1 MRGPRARSQKRTRR
15 NPALADA
22 LAACRAHLIHA
33 ALFSAL
39 LNLLYLAPSLYM
51 LQVYD
56 RVVPTRGVTTLAM
69 LTLIFLAA
77 VATLGMLDL
86 LRTRLLIRA
95 SARLDRLLGRP
106 LIATLLQAPNALKQ
120 GGVLLREF
128 DTLRQTITG
137 LGVIALFDAPWS
149 PIYMGVCFLLHPALG
164 LMAVACSAVLLLLTF
179 LNERGTKALV
189 QDASAAQ
196 QHGYQMVEAS
206 LAAAGVV
213 RALGMQD
220 GLVRLHLRDR
230 QVAQALQMRAA
241 FMGARYLT
249 LARTVRIAMQSL
261 ALGLGALL
269 AIEQQISGGTI
280 FAASLLISRAL
291 APIEGITGA
300 WRNMIQARAAYH
312 GLQAVFEA
320 SGPAGGQ
327 TRLPEVL
334 GEIAVEQLSVADAEG
349 ERLVL
354 HGISLRVRAG
364 EMVGVV
370 GPSGAGKSTLV
381 RALVGAQ
388 PAAAGMIRIDGAALG
403 DWPEAQLAAAIGYVP
418 QEPTL
423 FQGTIKQ
430 NIARFRHAQGNE
442 AAALDAEVIR
452 AAQQCGAHAFI
463 LRLPQAYD
471 TRLGWNGAGLSVGQ
485 AQRIALARAL
495 FGRPRILVLDE
506 PNASLDA
513 EGEAQLTAA
522 LAEQKRAG
530 VTIVVVAHRTGI
542 LAASDK
548 LVVLR
553 DGRLD
558 LFDTREA
565 VVRQLSGNRAIAGEP
580 AAAGGAA

>member
-1 MRGPRARSQKRTRR
+1 MQRSRPPHRVRR
-15 NPALADA
+15 NPVLSEA
-22 LAACRAHLIHA
+22 LAACRAHLVHA

-56 RVVPTRGVTTLAM
+56 RVVPTRGVMTLGM

-77 VATLGMLDL
+77 VATLGVLDL

-95 SARLDRLLGRP
+95 SARLDRLLGP
-106 LIATLLQAPNALKQ
+106 ALIGTLLQAPNAQGQ

-128 DTLRQTITG
+128 DRLRQTITG
-137 LGVIALFDAPWS
+137 LGMIALFDAPWS
-149 PIYMGVCFLLHPALG
+149 PIYMLVCFLLHPALG
-164 LMAVACSAVLLLLTF
+164 VMAVACSAILLLLTF
-179 LNERGTKALV
+179 LNERGTKALI

-196 QHGYQMVEAS
+196 QHGYQRVDAS

-213 RALGMQD
+213 RALGMQP

-230 QVAQALQMRAA
+230 QLAQALQMRAA
-241 FMGARYLT
+241 FVGARYLT
-249 LARTVRIAMQSL
+249 LTRTVRIAMQSL

-269 AIEQQISGGTI
+269 AIEQRISGGTI
-280 FAASLLISRAL
+280 FAASLLIARAL
-291 APIEGITGA
+291 APIEGITAA
-300 WRNMIQARAAYH
+300 WRNMIQARTAYGALLGLFDAA
-312 GLQAVFEA
+312 
-320 SGPAGGQ
+320 GPTSGQ
-327 TRLPEVL
+327 TRLPEVR
-334 GEIAVEQLSVADAEG
+334 GDVAAERLSVADPEG
-349 ERLVL
+349 ARLVL
-354 HGISLRVRAG
+354 HGIDLRIAAG
-364 EMVGVV
+364 EMVGVI

-388 PAAAGMIRIDGAALG
+388 PAAAGAVRIDGAALA
-403 DWPEAQLAAAIGYVP
+403 DWPAEQLAAAIGYVP

-423 FQGTIKQ
+423 FGGTIKQ
-430 NIARFRHAQGNE
+430 NIARFRSAEGSE
-442 AAALDAEVIR
+442 GATLDAEVIR
-452 AAQQCGAHAFI
+452 AARQCGAHDFI

-495 FGRPRILVLDE
+495 FGRPRVLVLDE

-513 EGEAQLTAA
+513 QGEAQLSAA

-530 VTIVVVAHRTGI
+530 VTIIVVAHRTGI

-553 DGRLD
+553 DGRLEM
-558 LFDTREA
+558 FDTREA
-565 VVRQLSGNRAIAGEP
+565 VVRQLSGGRAIADD
-580 AAAGGAA
+580 AGGSA

>member
-1 MRGPRARSQKRTRR
+1 MMAAARRAAPTPTRR
-15 NPALADA
+15 NPALSDA
-22 LAACRAHLIHA
+22 LAACRAHLLHA
-33 ALFSAL
+33 AVFSAL

-56 RVVPTRGVTTLAM
+56 RVVPTRGVTTLAV

-77 VATLGMLDL
+77 VATLGTLDL

-95 SARLDRLLGRP
+95 SARLDRLLGAP
-106 LIATLLQAPNALKQ
+106 LIGALLKAPNAQ
-120 GGVLLREF
+120 GRGGVLLREF

-137 LGVIALFDAPWS
+137 LGVVALFDAPWS
-149 PIYMGVCFLLHPALG
+149 PIYMAVCFLLHPALG
-164 LMAVACSAVLLLLTF
+164 GMAVLCSAVLLLLTF
-179 LNERGTKALV
+179 LNERGSKALV

-196 QHGYQMVEAS
+196 QHGYQMVDAS

-213 RALGMQD
+213 RALGMQS
-220 GLVRLHLRDR
+220 GLIRQHLRER
-230 QVAQALQMRAA
+230 QVAQALQSRAA
-241 FMGARYLT
+241 FVGARYLT
-249 LARTVRIAMQSL
+249 LTRAVRIAMQSL

-280 FAASLLISRAL
+280 FAASLLIARAL

-300 WRNMIQARAAYH
+300 WRSMIQGRAAYRS
-312 GLQAVFEA
+312 LLDLFES
-320 SGPAGGQ
+320 SGPPRGA
-327 TRLPEVL
+327 TRLPQVR
-334 GEIAVEQLSVADAEG
+334 GDVAAEQLSVTDPEG
-349 ERLVL
+349 ARLVL
-354 HGISLRVRAG
+354 HGIDLRIAAG
-364 EMVGVV
+364 EMVGVI

-388 PAAAGMIRIDGAALG
+388 PVAGGVVRIDGAALH

-423 FQGTIKQ
+423 FHGSIKQ
-430 NIARFRHAQGNE
+430 NIARFRIAEDGDQ
-442 AAALDAEVIR
+442 AALDAEVIR
-452 AAQQCGAHAFI
+452 VAQRCGAHEFI

-513 EGEAQLTAA
+513 EGEAQITAA

-530 VTIVVVAHRTGI
+530 VTIIVVAHRTGI

-548 LVVLR
+548 LAVLR
-553 DGRLD
+553 EGQLM

-565 VVRQLSGNRAIAGEP
+565 VVRQLSGGRAIASEDG
-580 AAAGGAA
+580 ARGG

>member
-1 MRGPRARSQKRTRR
+1 MDGTRKRSAPRARR
-15 NPALADA
+15 NPAMADA
-22 LAACRAHLIHA
+22 LAACRAHLVHA
-33 ALFSAL
+33 AVFSAL

-56 RVVPTRGVTTLAM
+56 RVVPTRGVATLAM

-86 LRTRLLIRA
+86 LRSRLLIRA
-95 SARLDRLLGRP
+95 SARLDRLLGGP
-106 LIATLLQAPNALKQ
+106 LIGTLIQAPNAQGQ

-137 LGVIALFDAPWS
+137 LGMIALFDAPWS
-149 PIYMGVCFLLHPALG
+149 PIYMAVCFLLHPALG
-164 LMAVACSAVLLLLTF
+164 ALAVACSAVLLLLTF

-213 RALGMQD
+213 RALGMQA

-241 FMGARYLT
+241 FVGAGYLT

-269 AIEQQISGGTI
+269 AIEQQISGGAI
-280 FAASLLISRAL
+280 FAASLLIARAL

-300 WRNMIQARAAYH
+300 WRNMIQARAAYRS
-312 GLQAVFEA
+312 LQALFEA
-320 SGPAGGQ
+320 GGPPRGQ
-327 TRLPEVL
+327 TRLPEVR
-334 GEIAVEQLSVADAEG
+334 GAIAVEQLSVADPQG
-349 ERLVL
+349 TRLVL
-354 HGISLRVRAG
+354 HGIELRIAAG
-364 EMVGVV
+364 EMVGVI

-388 PAAAGMIRIDGAALG
+388 PVAGGGVRIDGAALG
-403 DWPEAQLAAAIGYVP
+403 DWPEEQLAQAIGYVP

-423 FQGTIKQ
+423 FAGTIKQ
-430 NIARFRHAQGNE
+430 NIARFRYGAGE
-442 AAALDAEVIR
+442 DAAALDAEVVR
-452 AAQQCGAHAFI
+452 AAQQCGAHSFI

-495 FGRPRILVLDE
+495 FGQPRILVLDE

-513 EGEAQLTAA
+513 EGEAHLSSA

-553 DGRLD
+553 DGRLEM
-558 LFDTREA
+558 FDAREA
-565 VVRQLSGNRAIAGEP
+565 VVRQLSAKRAIGSDAPAEAGT
-580 AAAGGAA
+580 

>member
-1 MRGPRARSQKRTRR
+1 MPGSRKGAVPRHRR
-15 NPALADA
+15 NPAMADA
-22 LAACRAHLIHA
+22 LSACRAHLVHA
-33 ALFSAL
+33 AIFSAL

-56 RVVPTRGVTTLAM
+56 RVVPTRGVVTLAM

-77 VATLGMLDL
+77 VATLGLLDL
-86 LRTRLLIRA
+86 VRTRLLIRA
-95 SARLDRLLGRP
+95 SARLDRLLGGP
-106 LIATLLQAPNALKQ
+106 LIVALLAAPNAAEGQ

-137 LGVIALFDAPWS
+137 LGMIALFDAPWS
-149 PIYMGVCFLLHPALG
+149 PIYMLVCFLLHPALG
-164 LMAVACSAVLLLLTF
+164 LLAVACSAVLLLLTV
-179 LNERGTKALV
+179 LNERGTKLLV

-213 RALGMQD
+213 RALGMQG
-220 GLVRLHLRDR
+220 GLLRLHLRDR
-230 QVAQALQMRAA
+230 QVAQTLQMRAA
-241 FMGARYLT
+241 FLGAGYLT

-269 AIEQQISGGTI
+269 AIEQQISGGAI
-280 FAASLLISRAL
+280 FAASLLIARAL

-300 WRNMIQARAAYH
+300 WRNMIQARTAYH
-312 GLQAVFEA
+312 SLLTLFDAG
-320 SGPAGGQ
+320 GPPRGQ
-327 TRLPEVL
+327 TRLPEVR
-334 GEIAVEQLSVADAEG
+334 GDIEVEQLSVADPQG
-349 ERLVL
+349 HRLVL
-354 HGISLRVRAG
+354 HGIDLRIAAG
-364 EMVGVV
+364 EMVGVI

-388 PAAAGMIRIDGAALG
+388 VAAGGSVRIDGATLG
-403 DWPEAQLAAAIGYVP
+403 DWPEGQLAQAIGYVP

-423 FQGTIKQ
+423 FHGTIKQ
-430 NIARFRHAQGNE
+430 NIARFRSE
-442 AAALDAEVIR
+442 EDAAALDAEVVR
-452 AAQQCGAHAFI
+452 AAQQCGAHGFI

-513 EGEAQLTAA
+513 EGEAQLSAA

-548 LVVLR
+548 LAVLR
-553 DGRLD
+553 DGRLQM
-558 LFDTREA
+558 FDTRAA
-565 VVRQLSGNRAIAGEP
+565 VVAQLAGKPAIANE
-580 AAAGGAA
+580 AATAGAEA